1 VIGYV
6 AEKRVI
12 APALHTDTGAGAQL
26 HASSEAT
33 LSAALRRLVDAA
45 QRAGAIRAEIGF
57 DDVAR
62 MMAGICGGERS
73 ARMGSQRAAFA
84 GRDDGGAARNALAKG
99 AGNRMAPP
107 ASVRLQELPAEEPMH
122 AWCAENDPRLVDQ
135 SALDRMERRIYADP
149 SLMRIR
155 RCTVEHP
162 FGTIKRMSGGG
173 RFLTRGLR
181 KVKAEAAL
189 SVLAFN
195 IIHAVNAYGSEKMVG
210 RD

>member
-62 MMAGICGGERS
+62 MMAGICGGSDQPEWEAS
-73 ARMGSQRAAFA
+73 ARRLLDVM
-84 GRDDGGAARNALAKG
+84 
-99 AGNRMAPP
+99 MA
-107 ASVRLQELPAEEPMH
+107 
-122 AWCAENDPRLVDQ
+122 
-135 SALDRMERRIYADP
+135 
-149 SLMRIR
+149 
-155 RCTVEHP
+155 
-162 FGTIKRMSGGG
+162 
-173 RFLTRGLR
+173 GLR
-181 KVKAEAAL
+181 ATP
-189 SVLAFN
+189 
-195 IIHAVNAYGSEKMVG
+195 
-210 RD
+210 